1 MAVAA
6 AFFTLALAVGAEAAP
21 RPHLIFFMVDDWGWA
36 NVGYHR
42 NESGAPPL
50 SEGQTTT
57 PREVQ
62 TPNIDSLVAEGV
74 ELDRQ

>member
-1 MAVAA
+1 MAAAA

-42 NESGAPPL
+42 NESGTPPL
-50 SEGQTTT
+50 SEVQTQ
-57 PREVQ
+57 REVQ
-62 TPNIDSLVAEGV
+62 TPNIDALVAEGV

>member
-1 MAVAA
+1 MAAAVA
-6 AFFTLALAVGAEAAP
+6 FFALALAVGAETAP

-42 NESGAPPL
+42 NESGTPPL
-50 SEGQTTT
+50 SEVQT
-57 PREVQ
+57 PHEVQ
-62 TPNIDSLVAEGV
+62 TPNIDALVAEGV